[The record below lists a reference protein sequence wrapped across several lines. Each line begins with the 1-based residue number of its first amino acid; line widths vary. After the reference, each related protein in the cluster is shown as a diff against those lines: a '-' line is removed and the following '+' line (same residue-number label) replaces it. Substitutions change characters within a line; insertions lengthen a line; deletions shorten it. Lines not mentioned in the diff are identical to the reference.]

1 MKLRGNYTSTSFT
14 LIREMGY
21 SELQLCEAL
30 SFVFEMSD
38 GYWCWEM
45 GLHFGSL
52 FRILARR
59 AMKYYAIEPPV
70 VLAAV
75 LSEMDVPIISSE
87 ELAEVMMVQSPTCI
101 VGVAIAMLQGNTTHR
116 TLRGGHDEFLD
127 LPAV

>member
-1 MKLRGNYTSTSFT
+1 
-14 LIREMGY
+14 
-21 SELQLCEAL
+21 
-30 SFVFEMSD
+30 
-38 GYWCWEM
+38 M